1 MFGSKKAKI
10 SSEIDS
16 LVGGNTTIK
25 GDVFFTGGLHIDG
38 VVKGNVV
45 AESEQSLLTT
55 SDRGRIEGNVKVHSI
70 VLNGEVVGDV
80 HAYKH
85 IELAANAR
93 VTGNVYYQVIEMAM
107 GAEVNG
113 SLIHLSKEQSAAQQA
128 EQEVSQSAEPADQT
142 EAIAEPVTEETTVE
156 ATSEDTDD
164 QAQSGYASNSYSASH
179 DSGADDTDSDSQA
192 YQYSVK

>member
-1 MFGSKKAKI
+1 MFGSKKSKI

-25 GDVFFTGGLHIDG
+25 GDVLFTGGLHIDG
-38 VVKGNVV
+38 VVKGSVV
-45 AESEQSLLTT
+45 AENEQSLLTT

-113 SLIHLSKEQSAAQQA
+113 SLIHLSKEQSQAQAA
-128 EQEVSQSAEPADQT
+128 EVERAPA
-142 EAIAEPVTEETTVE
+142 AE
-156 ATSEDTDD
+156 ATETASVNESSSYSSTDETRSDSTDLDD
-164 QAQSGYASNSYSASH
+164 QP
-179 DSGADDTDSDSQA
+179 
-192 YQYSVK
+192 YQYGVK

>member
-1 MFGSKKAKI
+1 MFGSKKTKI

-16 LVGGNTTIK
+16 LVGGNTKIK

-38 VVKGNVV
+38 TVQGNVV
-45 AESEQSLLTT
+45 AETEQSLLTT
-55 SDRGRIEGNVKVHSI
+55 SERGRIEGNVQVHSI

-113 SLIHLSKEQSAAQQA
+113 SLIHLSKEQSDAHQA
-128 EQEVSQSAEPADQT
+128 ENSQHNQQVSDSTETSGSVAVESVTAVAE
-142 EAIAEPVTEETTVE
+142 
-156 ATSEDTDD
+156 SEDIAVVD
-164 QAQSGYASNSYSASH
+164 SSADNAAAIEEHTS
-179 DSGADDTDSDSQA
+179 
-192 YQYSVK
+192 YQYNIK

>member
-25 GDVFFTGGLHIDG
+25 GDVMFTGGLHIDG
-38 VVKGNVV
+38 VVRGSVV

-113 SLIHLSKEQSAAQQA
+113 SLIHLSKEQVPATVVP
-128 EQEVSQSAEPADQT
+128 EVIEEKAVAEPSVEEKVLDSIPESQEGPAF
-142 EAIAEPVTEETTVE
+142 EAEP
-156 ATSEDTDD
+156 DD
-164 QAQSGYASNSYSASH
+164 QGQ
-179 DSGADDTDSDSQA
+179 T
-192 YQYSVK
+192 YQFSVK